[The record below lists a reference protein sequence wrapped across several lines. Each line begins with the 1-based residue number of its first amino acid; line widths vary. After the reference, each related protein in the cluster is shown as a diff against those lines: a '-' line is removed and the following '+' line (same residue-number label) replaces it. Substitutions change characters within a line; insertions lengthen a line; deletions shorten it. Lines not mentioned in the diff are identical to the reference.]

1 MTIYLRKVSFY
12 FAVAGITCLVLLVRS
27 LAQVKPMPSPPI
39 APPVKP
45 GMHAIA
51 ASGLIEA
58 KNENTNIG
66 VPVPGL
72 VTAVN
77 VEVSQEVAAG
87 SVIMQLDD
95 RDLRAQLLAQQAQV
109 VVATASLKRIEDQLQ
124 RLMSVQKTGV
134 VTQDEIST
142 RQNDA
147 EVARAQLQ
155 SAKATVAQTNQ
166 LIDRLNIRAPLNGT
180 ILKINTRVG
189 EYISL
194 TGREAPIIMGNISE
208 LQVRADVDEQLASR
222 VSKDMTA
229 VAWVKGNPNDRIE
242 LKPVRIEPFIVPKIS
257 LTGSSSERV
266 DTRVLQVIFSLQP
279 RKDQRLYVGQQLDIY
294 LQDAGL

>member
-12 FAVAGITCLVLLVRS
+12 FAVAGITCLVLLVRT
-27 LAQVKPMPSPPI
+27 LAQAKPMPSPPI

-45 GMHAIA
+45 SLHAIA

-77 VEVSQEVAAG
+77 VAVSQEIAAG

-95 RDLRAQLLAQQAQV
+95 RDLRAQLLSQQAQV

-124 RLMSVQKTGV
+124 RLMGAQKTGV

-155 SAKATVAQTNQ
+155 SSKATVAQTNQ
-166 LIDRLNIRAPLNGT
+166 LIERLTIRAPLSGT

-189 EYISL
+189 EFISQ
-194 TGREAPIIMGNISE
+194 TAREAPIIMGNISE

-222 VSKDMTA
+222 VSKTMTA
-229 VAWVKGNPNDRIE
+229 VAWVKGNPNDKIE
-242 LKPVRIEPFIVPKIS
+242 LKPIRIEPFIVPKIS

-279 RKDQRLYVGQQLDIY
+279 RKEQRLYVGQQLDIY
-294 LQDAGL
+294 LLDPVP